1 MGRASGA
8 SALPPPE
15 RGRVGEGVAGRIRGA
30 RGNSADPHDS
40 ADPHPNP
47 PPEEGGGSL
56 TTILNTRRI
65 VCAVLVLSAAIPAS
79 PPAVAQDIPGIE
91 LCTRE
96 QRLDRRTGC
105 LQSNVEYLQQLIAK
119 NSLDTQ
125 QRVAAANREIAAQ
138 KDQLAAATRE
148 IAALKD
154 ALAELQNRA
163 DQAPAAVAARELA
176 ALRDA
181 VRDLR
186 AHMDEAQKAKPK

>member
-1 MGRASGA
+1 MTEDGSIPSLHALSLRFLCVALGLAAAA
-8 SALPPPE
+8 SA
-15 RGRVGEGVAGRIRGA
+15 A
-30 RGNSADPHDS
+30 
-40 ADPHPNP
+40 
-47 PPEEGGGSL
+47 
-56 TTILNTRRI
+56 
-65 VCAVLVLSAAIPAS
+65 

-96 QRLDRRTGC
+96 QRMDRRTGC

-138 KDQLAAATRE
+138 KDQLAAANRE

-154 ALAELQNRA
+154 ALAELKNRA

-186 AHMDEAQKAKPK
+186 ARVDEAQKAKPK